1 MANLIPCE
9 RARPTDQANSKTC
22 VMHAIGNAIVEAL
35 MDFGLD
41 MKLDEV
47 LGGMKQLLLEGNR
60 VEEFHH
66 SYLRMLTDKN
76 SGDHFDIRIY
86 ICERAQEE
94 VQKRLQ
100 DKTIEAV
107 AVYREDSL
115 HCVYIDGLAWTG
127 LAPTLGEL
135 NYVLINSW
143 GAHNSKFLLGPR
155 EVDVTYEVAVTY
167 TRSRS
172 PLAIE
177 TNNVL
182 SSFSSWP
189 RKRKRPTTPDHLY
202 FNSASNSPVRTPS
215 FDSYS
220 SSPTFWDSD
229 SWMNKNLIQ

>member
-1 MANLIPCE
+1 
-9 RARPTDQANSKTC
+9 
-22 VMHAIGNAIVEAL
+22 
-35 MDFGLD
+35 
-41 MKLDEV
+41 
-47 LGGMKQLLLEGNR
+47 
-60 VEEFHH
+60 
-66 SYLRMLTDKN
+66 MLTDKN
-76 SGDHFDIRIY
+76 SRDPYDLQIHV
-86 ICERAQEE
+86 CERAQEE

-100 DKTIEAV
+100 DKTIKAV
-107 AVYREDSL
+107 AVYREDPFRQP

-127 LAPTLGEL
+127 LAPALGEL

-143 GAHNSKFLLGPR
+143 GAHNSKFLPGPR

-215 FDSYS
+215 FNSYS

-229 SWMNKNLIQ
+229 SWMNKGIFI